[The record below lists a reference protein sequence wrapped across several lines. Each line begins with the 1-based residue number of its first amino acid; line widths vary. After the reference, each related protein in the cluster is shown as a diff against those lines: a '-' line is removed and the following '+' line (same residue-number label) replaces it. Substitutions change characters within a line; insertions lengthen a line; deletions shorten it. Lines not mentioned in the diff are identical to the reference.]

1 MPSAAVTKG
10 RFCRD
15 FAPDRS
21 AATGACASS
30 RSASPGPTSSS
41 STTSAARRRRPAPA
55 SPGCARLPSRIEDAA
70 DTDPQYLAVLAAV
83 ADVHRPEATPADYA
97 RAAPRALRTSEQ

>member
-1 MPSAAVTKG
+1 M
-10 RFCRD
+10 
-15 FAPDRS
+15 
-21 AATGACASS
+21 
-30 RSASPGPTSSS
+30 
-41 STTSAARRRRPAPA
+41 
-55 SPGCARLPSRIEDAA
+55 EDAA